1 MQQLR
6 SSALKPRLHPWIDQF
21 QSYNHC
27 LTEEELASYEA
38 GETFAQFLI
47 VQIDSLLNSFKEIL
61 NPRNYDILV
70 GMLAA
75 DVTARL
81 ERAIRKTAFNRLG
94 GLILDQEVRTLGS
107 FLTAATSWSVRDK
120 LARLTQIAI
129 LLNLEKV
136 SELSDYYDPKNQDDT
151 PAWRLTPN
159 EIKTTLTLR

>member
-1 MQQLR
+1 MYIFIFLQ
-6 SSALKPRLHPWIDQF
+6 
-21 QSYNHC
+21 
-27 LTEEELASYEA
+27 EELATYEA

-47 VQIDSLLNSFKEIL
+47 VQIDGLLNSFKEIL
-61 NPRNYDILV
+61 NAKNYDVLV

-75 DVTARL
+75 DVTARF
-81 ERAIRKTAFNRLG
+81 ERAIRKTGFNRLG

-129 LLNLEKV
+129 ILNLEKV
-136 SELSDYYDPKNQDDT
+136 SELSDYYDPNNQDDS

-159 EIKTTLTLR
+159 EIKTILALR